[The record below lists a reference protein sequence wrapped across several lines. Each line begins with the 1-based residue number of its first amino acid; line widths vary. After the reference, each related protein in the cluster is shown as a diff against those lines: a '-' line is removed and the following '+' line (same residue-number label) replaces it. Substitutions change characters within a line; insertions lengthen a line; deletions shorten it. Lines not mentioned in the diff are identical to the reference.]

1 MGNLIAMSEYM
12 LKKKMINIHMIGIG
26 GIGMSGIAELLINL
40 GYRIS
45 GSDIASS
52 PIIERLQEMG
62 AKIYI
67 GHNASNIGTADLVV
81 VSSAIKPDNDEIK
94 AAKEKRIPVIQRA
107 EMLAELMRLKYGIA
121 IAGSHGK
128 TTTTSMISTVLADA
142 NLDPTIVIGGKLIAI
157 GINAKLGKGDFIVVE
172 ADESDKSFLKLNPIF
187 EVITNID
194 KEHMDR
200 YHTIDEIEI
209 SFEEFMNKVP
219 FYGAIIACIDDKIIE
234 KLLSKIEKRV
244 ITYGTSAKA
253 DYTATDM
260 TSKGFESE
268 YTLIYKGRVIDTVRL
283 KVPGIHNVKN
293 SLATIAIARYLDI
306 PFEKIIGS
314 LANFQG
320 VERRFHLK
328 GKWDTIMLIDD
339 YAHHPTEIKAVIETA
354 KKSFNKKIITIFQ
367 PHRYSRTVSLYREFA
382 DILVQSDIVIITEIY
397 PASEK
402 PIEGVCSKLIL
413 DEMIKKNYDKCYY
426 AERLTDIPH
435 MLRKY
440 LSLDSIVITVGA
452 GNLPSIHKQIIEVI
466 EDYVKNE
473 RA

>member
-1 MGNLIAMSEYM
+1 MDNLIEMSEYM
-12 LKKKMINIHMIGIG
+12 FKKMINIHMIGIG

-40 GYRIS
+40 GYNIS
-45 GSDIASS
+45 GSDVVSS
-52 PIIERLQEMG
+52 STIERLEKMG

-67 GHNASNIGTADLVV
+67 GHSASNIGNADLVV
-81 VSSAIKPDNDEIK
+81 VSSAIKSDNDEMK

-121 IAGSHGK
+121 VAGAHGK

-157 GINAKLGKGDFIVVE
+157 GTNAKLGKGDFIVVE

-194 KEHMDR
+194 KEHMDT
-200 YHTIDEIEI
+200 YHSMEEIEK
-209 SFEEFMNKVP
+209 SFEEFVNKVP

-244 ITYGTSAKA
+244 ITYGASAQA
-253 DYTATDM
+253 DYTATDIAL
-260 TSKGFESE
+260 KGFESE
-268 YTLIYKGRVIDTVRL
+268 YTLIYKGKIIDTVRL
-283 KVPGIHNVKN
+283 RVPGLHNIKN
-293 SLATIAIARYLDI
+293 SLATIALARYLDV
-306 PFEKIIGS
+306 PFEKIIWS

-354 KKSFNKKIITIFQ
+354 KRSFNKKIITVFQ
-367 PHRYSRTVSLYREFA
+367 PHRYTRTFSLYR
-382 DILVQSDIVIITEIY
+382 
-397 PASEK
+397 
-402 PIEGVCSKLIL
+402 
-413 DEMIKKNYDKCYY
+413 
-426 AERLTDIPH
+426 
-435 MLRKY
+435 
-440 LSLDSIVITVGA
+440 
-452 GNLPSIHKQIIEVI
+452 
-466 EDYVKNE
+466 
-473 RA
+473 